1 MYLPYLTYW
10 IQIISYLGKSQ
21 TENVQSG
28 GFPGA
33 GLKTT
38 DLDQYFSNLSWGPP
52 ITPHFVCLPHLTH
65 MIQLISSLV
74 ETTRPEVGVL
84 D

>member
-1 MYLPYLTYW
+1 M
-10 IQIISYLGKSQ
+10 
-21 TENVQSG
+21 QSG

-74 ETTRPEVGVL
+74 ETTRPEVSDKGDIQNVQCRGAPRTRL
-84 D
+84 KTPGLGP